1 MDMVHKVGISVEE
14 IDTPALLIDL
24 DVMEGNI
31 ARMADFFSGVEANLR
46 PHVKTHKSPI
56 LAHKQIAAGAIGVTC
71 AKLGEAEVMAENG
84 IRDILIANQI
94 VGAQKVERLVNLTRD
109 ADVMVAV
116 DTTENVKELSMAAQ
130 RKGATLRVLV
140 EVNVG
145 QNRCGVDPGEPALDL
160 VRQVAKSKGLKFA
173 GLMGYE
179 GHAVSIADVDERTR
193 KARTSMKIL
202 TDTASLIKS
211 AGLSVEVVS
220 AGGTGTYNITGTY
233 PGVTEIQAGSY
244 ILMDGSYRK
253 IVPFDC
259 ALTLLTTVVSAR
271 SPERIIVDAGMKSIS
286 QDMGMPE
293 IKDQSDLLVTGLS
306 EEHGKL
312 KSTSDASPLK
322 PGDKIELIPS
332 HGCTTVNLH
341 DRYHAV
347 RNGRLEAVWLIGGR
361 GKSQ

>member
-1 MDMVHKVGISVEE
+1 MVHKVGIPLGE
-14 IDTPALLIDL
+14 IDTPALLLDL

-46 PHVKTHKSPI
+46 PHVKTHKTPI
-56 LAHKQIAAGAIGVTC
+56 LAHKQIAAGAIGITC
-71 AKLGEAEVMAENG
+71 AKLSEAEVMVESG

-94 VGAQKVERLVNLTRD
+94 VGTQKVERLVDLTRH
-109 ADVMVAV
+109 ADVIVAV
-116 DTTENVKELSMAAQ
+116 DSAENVKELSMAAQ
-130 RKGATLRVLV
+130 RRGATVRILV
-140 EVNVG
+140 EDDVG
-145 QNRCGVDPGEPALDL
+145 QGRCGVDPGEPALDL
-160 VRQVAKSKGLKFA
+160 ARRVAESKGLEFA

-193 KARTSMKIL
+193 KARLAMKML
-202 TDTASLIKS
+202 MDTTSLIKR

-220 AGGTGTYNITGTY
+220 AGGTGTYNISGTY

-259 ALTLLTTVVSAR
+259 ALTVLTTVISAQ

-293 IKDQSDLLVTGLS
+293 AMGQFDLLVTRLS

-312 KSTSDASPLK
+312 KSTSGASPLK
-322 PGDKIELIPS
+322 PGDKVELIPS

-341 DRYHAV
+341 DRYYAA
-347 RNGRLEAVWLIGGR
+347 RNGRLEAVWPIGGR

>member
-1 MDMVHKVGISVEE
+1 MVHRLGIPLEE

-31 ARMADFFSGVEANLR
+31 ARMADFFNGVEANLR
-46 PHVKTHKSPI
+46 PHVKTHKTPI

-71 AKLGEAEVMAENG
+71 AKLGEAEVMAEGG
-84 IRDILIANQI
+84 IRDILVANQI
-94 VGAQKVERLVNLTRD
+94 VGAQKVERLVNLTRH
-109 ADVMVAV
+109 ADVIVAV
-116 DTTENVKELSMAAQ
+116 DNAENVKELSMAAQ
-130 RKGATLRVLV
+130 RQGAMVRVLV
-140 EVNVG
+140 EVDVG
-145 QNRCGVDPGEPALDL
+145 LNRCGVDPGEPALDL
-160 VRQVAKSKGLKFA
+160 AKRVAESKGLKFA
-173 GLMGYE
+173 GVMGYE
-179 GHAVSIADVDERTR
+179 GHAVFVADVQERTR
-193 KARTSMKIL
+193 EARLAMEIL
-202 TDTASLIKS
+202 TDTTSLIKR

-259 ALTLLTTVVSAR
+259 ALTVLTTVVSAQ

-293 IKDQSDLLVTGLS
+293 VKDQSDLVVTRLS

-312 KSTSDASPLK
+312 KSTSGASPLK

-332 HGCTTVNLH
+332 HACTTINLH
-341 DRYHAV
+341 DRYYAV
-347 RNGRLEAVWLIGGR
+347 RNGSLEAVWLIGGR